1 MAAQTA
7 KWPFYTPPTVIDVR
21 GLATGYRRAGTGPVV
36 VYLGGLNLWGKW
48 LPFHGALAAKTDLT
62 VPELPGFGETAL
74 PDWLRSVDD
83 AVLHLDD
90 LLAALG
96 ISDFHLAGQGLGGW
110 VAARFAVIYP
120 RRLRSLT
127 LISAMGLRVKGS
139 PLYDYFRMTPD
150 EADGILLNGTGGKYQ
165 QELDNGDYV
174 EATVR
179 TFKELTAA
187 ARMAWNPRY
196 DVRFDRLL
204 ERVTAPALVIAPQ
217 QDRLVPHSHAERY
230 ADLLP
235 SATLRV
241 IEGSDAP
248 TAHLALLQEPARLAA
263 LIAEFV
269 VAQEELS

>member
-1 MAAQTA
+1 MMTQQAV
-7 KWPFYTPPTVIDVR
+7 KWPYYTPPAVVAVR
-21 GLATGYRRAGTGPVV
+21 GLPTGYRRKGTGPVV
-36 VYLGGLNLWGKW
+36 VYLGGLYLCGKW
-48 LPFHGALAAKTDLT
+48 LPFHQALAGRTDLI

-90 LLAALG
+90 LLAELG
-96 ISDFHLAGQGLGGW
+96 VGDFHLTGQGLGGW

-127 LISAMGLRVKGS
+127 LISAMGLRVQGS

-150 EADGILLNGTGGKYQ
+150 EADDILLNGTSGKYQ

-179 TFKELTAA
+179 TYKEITAA

-204 ERVTAPALVIAPQ
+204 QRVTAPALVIAPQ
-217 QDRLVPHSHAERY
+217 QDRVVPRSHAERY
-230 ADLLP
+230 AQLLP
-235 SATLRV
+235 NATLRV

-248 TAHLALLQEPARLAA
+248 TAHLALLQEPARLAEA
-263 LIAEFV
+263 IASF
-269 VAQEELS
+269 AARQEA